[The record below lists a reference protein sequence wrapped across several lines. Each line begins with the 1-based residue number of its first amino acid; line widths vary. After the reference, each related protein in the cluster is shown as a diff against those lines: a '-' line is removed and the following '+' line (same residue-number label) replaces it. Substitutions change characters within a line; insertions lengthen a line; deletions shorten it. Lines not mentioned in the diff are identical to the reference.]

1 MKGNN
6 IKSIYFFLI
15 ILFILIIFKNNK
27 NYEIGLNKELR
38 NQKKK
43 MKIIEKYFKIC
54 NNGIVLNKNEFKKVK
69 EPKIS
74 IISPIYNKEKSIL
87 RFLRSIQNQFFD
99 DIEIILIDDHSKDNT
114 IKIIEN
120 IQKEDER
127 IILIKHNENKGTLIS
142 RNEGAI
148 ISKSKYLIF
157 ADPDDILSNDVLSFS
172 YETIEKNNYDIV
184 RYNIY
189 IGNNKISLDSIVNE
203 IKSKPIYQPEL
214 SLYIFYGTGELIQN
228 DYFIWNK
235 IIKRKIFIYAINLLN
250 NYYLQQYMIDC
261 EDGLINFIL
270 YKTAKSYFFIKKI
283 GYYYILNDNSIT
295 LKSRENLKKTLKS
308 NFLYFKFM
316 FENTKNNKI
325 EKKIAEYIF
334 CSIYEN
340 YKSYIYM
347 MLKEIKEDLQFY
359 KDVINLYLN
368 NDYISLKT
376 KIIFIKIK
384 YNCSLI

>member
-1 MKGNN
+1 LDRIIFYISKIFKLKGKN
-6 IKSIYFFLI
+6 IKSIHFFLI
-15 ILFILIIFKNNK
+15 ILIILITFKNNK
-27 NYEIGLNKELR
+27 NYEVGLNKELR
-38 NQKKK
+38 SQKKK
-43 MKIIEKYFKIC
+43 MKIMEKYFKIC

-74 IISPIYNKEKSIL
+74 IISPIYNKEKCIL

-228 DYFIWNK
+228 DY
-235 IIKRKIFIYAINLLN
+235 L
-250 NYYLQQYMIDC
+250 
-261 EDGLINFIL
+261 
-270 YKTAKSYFFIKKI
+270 S
-283 GYYYILNDNSIT
+283 S
-295 LKSRENLKKTLKS
+295 
-308 NFLYFKFM
+308 
-316 FENTKNNKI
+316 
-325 EKKIAEYIF
+325 
-334 CSIYEN
+334 
-340 YKSYIYM
+340 
-347 MLKEIKEDLQFY
+347 
-359 KDVINLYLN
+359 
-368 NDYISLKT
+368 
-376 KIIFIKIK
+376 
-384 YNCSLI
+384 